1 MFRVRLRA
9 CPCPHSP
16 VGSSLHVTWAA
27 ARTASCLLALHIAL
41 MVCLPLDSAERA
53 SVQPAAEFRHVQRHE
68 HVRNVYRALRTVP
81 SLVGSSLHA
90 ACAAAARKTSLP
102 ARMSPSQHAFLLT
115 RQNARAFNQPLSFD
129 TSSVT
134 DMSDMFRVRSGRA
147 PTSTWIPARS
157 WSLLAPHYSP
167 LLAHSHHS
175 PPHPRHRR
183 TRRLSTSRSVLTRLA
198 SQP

>member
-1 MFRVRLRA
+1 MRSLFSADKPVTCRVEKGAYDDARCGVGREAGGRRCMQHADEGPTGNRGQGTRENIYTRA
-9 CPCPHSP
+9 LAC
-16 VGSSLHVTWAA
+16 T
-27 ARTASCLLALHIAL
+27 LLALQPTHRPPASRPAPHPASYAL
-41 MVCLPLDSAERA
+41 LS
-53 SVQPAAEFRHVQRHE
+53 
-68 HVRNVYRALRTVP
+68 
-81 SLVGSSLHA
+81 
-90 ACAAAARKTSLP
+90 
-102 ARMSPSQHAFLLT
+102 T
-115 RQNARAFNQPLSFD
+115 RQSASAFNQPLSFD

-183 TRRLSTSRSVLTRLA
+183 ARRLSTSRSVLTRLA